1 MRSKIMMLKV
11 DDKTVG
17 RQHLQELPSESSTM
31 LCRVLW
37 YKNGHIMHW
46 CWWYVIKTMMMV
58 MKLMMKYHYNLLR
71 MGAPVLPSVS
81 DLDRKKY
88 SGELF
93 RPRFEQFSRQLIALT
108 SGQWPPQLLAQCL
121 YHCQKRLLT
130 SDAHPQFSCD
140 PVPGPCRNMST
151 MSQFV
156 NFLPQLFSAIHF
168 LWFKV
173 WQTDQLPSCSGHCP
187 P

>member
-1 MRSKIMMLKV
+1 MCSCKSCQ
-11 DDKTVG
+11 VG
-17 RQHLQELPSESSTM
+17 RKIIDDDYDDGFDEI
-31 LCRVLW
+31 
-37 YKNGHIMHW
+37 KNYDDER
-46 CWWYVIKTMMMV
+46 C
-58 MKLMMKYHYNLLR
+58 KYHYNLLR

-121 YHCQKRLLT
+121 YHCQKRHLT

-156 NFLPQLFSAIHF
+156 NFLPQLFSAVHF